1 MREITRGSGRSSRSL
16 VEGLTAEMFN
26 AHYASISTDCDYRA
40 PSPKQT
46 AQLQNQYITEMD
58 VFRTLDRLRPKAT
71 GVDEI
76 PAWFLR
82 LGAPFFAAPLTHLLN
97 QSTTEA
103 TAVITPIQKVTKPM
117 QPAGLFLLLLFSRAH
132 WKDSLSDLTFKLL
145 SSPPPGLICKGARI
159 LLPYNGFPKQNA
171 TNESYLEY
179 RR

>member
-1 MREITRGSGRSSRSL
+1 MHTMRLSL
-16 VEGLTAEMFN
+16 LTAIIAN
-26 AHYASISTDCDYRA
+26 RHPSRPLNYRTSTSRKWTSFGHWTVSDPRLLESTKFQHGSCDSE
-40 PSPKQT
+40 P
-46 AQLQNQYITEMD
+46 
-58 VFRTLDRLRPKAT
+58 
-71 GVDEI
+71 
-76 PAWFLR
+76 
-82 LGAPFFAAPLTHLLN
+82 PFFAAPLTHLLN